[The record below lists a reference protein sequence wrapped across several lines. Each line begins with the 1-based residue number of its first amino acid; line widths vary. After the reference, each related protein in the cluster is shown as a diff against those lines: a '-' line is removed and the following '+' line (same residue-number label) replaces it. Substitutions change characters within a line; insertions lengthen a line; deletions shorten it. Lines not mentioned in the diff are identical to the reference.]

1 MKRSNYFQWCV
12 WIVPSLVFL
21 FLLKQIVTETH
32 TTTLTQSLHIQ
43 TGNPEEGAKVSRFSN
58 VPELP
63 SKPVDVSRVIS
74 TVFQNGW
81 SYCPVQCL
89 KMHAS
94 LVAKTSHLKG
104 INIECGVAD
113 GGTAMVAAAVKPKAR
128 QLHLYDTFTGMPKPM
143 ASEWEDIQRS
153 YRNTQLGLSHSPN
166 NKLGGGAVKDGY
178 NNTLQ
183 TVLKT
188 RFFGLGIDVES
199 NSVYFHPGLFQDT
212 LNDTMTSDVA
222 FAHLDGDW
230 YDSTMTALTYIM
242 PRMLSGG
249 YVVVDDYFSHSGCRR
264 AVNDYFG
271 LSLPADIS
279 KDHGLASIRKFNSLT
294 PIQQFV
300 EKFGKKWKIARRE
313 GKLVLEVV

>member
-1 MKRSNYFQWCV
+1 MRKSKYFPWCV

-43 TGNPEEGAKVSRFSN
+43 TGNPEKGAMASRFSN
-58 VPELP
+58 VPEMQ
-63 SKPVDVSRVIS
+63 STHVDVSRVIS
-74 TVFQNGW
+74 TVFENGW
-81 SYCPVQCL
+81 SYCHIECL

-104 INIECGVAD
+104 VNIECGVAD
-113 GGTAMVAAAVKPKAR
+113 GGTAMIAAAVKPKAR

-143 ASEWEDIQRS
+143 ASELEDIQRS

-188 RFFGLGIDVES
+188 RFSGLGIEVES
-199 NSVYFHPGLFQDT
+199 NNVYFHPGLFQDT
-212 LNDTMTSDVA
+212 LNETMTSDVA

-230 YDSTMTALTYIM
+230 YDSTMTALTYVM
-242 PRMLSGG
+242 PRMLAGG

-271 LSLPADIS
+271 LTLP
-279 KDHGLASIRKFNSLT
+279 GGFRKGYE
-294 PIQQFV
+294 PAPVQRAV
-300 EKFGKKWKIARRE
+300 EKFDKRWKIAKRE
-313 GKLVLEVV
+313 NKLVFTVESL